1 MAEVK
6 VDTGK
11 AQENVNNLQ
20 KEMRKLLVELR
31 NLESGSDEFVKL
43 SEKVGELQDKIN
55 DAGEAAR
62 ANAGPAF
69 ERLGNNFS
77 LVTQKLASLDF
88 AGAAESMKALGSSI
102 GSISFKELTDGL
114 KNFGSTMV
122 SVGKS
127 LLTNPIFLVAA
138 ALTAAYLAFDAYREA
153 QEAKV
158 NAFIDRVDARIEGY
172 KRVQQ
177 VELAEA
183 QGNAEKIYQI
193 NEQYRQ
199 KEIDGIKSQM
209 DKLKSFNLGRNGMTD
224 EQKAKLEEL
233 NKRYLDLLNEQ
244 EVAEINHTN
253 TIAAE
258 RSKQLENYNTFIKGV
273 DDRYQKST
281 LSARQYE
288 LEQAENQYREDVK
301 RLNDARGSNE
311 NYHQDLLKI
320 ATLYGETQKQINN
333 KFDQEAAQKREQK
346 LAKEKQEQEQQ
357 KTQEKQYYE
366 WSRNELNKSIDEKN
380 NAQVAGVVKRSDEEL
395 RLTLEGNKKLL
406 QSTIDYNA
414 LKKYYDDLAAEEEK
428 ARQKKVLESRLQMA
442 SDAMG
447 ALSSLND
454 ALAGDSEKSAKR
466 AFKIN
471 KALSLAQAIMST
483 YQAVNAQLAVP
494 QNALTGTAFIKAG
507 IALAA
512 GIANV
517 IKIQKTKFEGGGGSP
532 SPSGGGGGLVAN
544 AGDNQSTATPA
555 FNVLDTGFLSDRPAQ
570 GAPVQAY
577 VLSSDVSSSL
587 EASQKVQSLTVL

>member
-11 AQENVNNLQ
+11 ATESVNNLQ
-20 KEMRKLLVELR
+20 REMRKLLVELR

-69 ERLGNNFS
+69 ERLGNNFG

-122 SVGKS
+122 SVGKA
-127 LLTNPIFLVAA
+127 LFTNPIFLVAA

-172 KRVQQ
+172 KRMQQ

-193 NEQYRQ
+193 NERYRQ

-333 KFDQEAAQKREQK
+333 KFDQEAAQKREQR

-380 NAQVAGVVKRSDEEL
+380 KAQVAGVVKRSDEEL

-414 LKKYYDDLAAEEEK
+414 LKKYYDELAAEEEK

-494 QNALTGTAFIKAG
+494 QDALTGANFIKAG
-507 IALAA
+507 IALTT

-517 IKIQKTKFEGGGGSP
+517 IKIQKTKFEGGGGTAP
-532 SPSGGGGGLVAN
+532 SGGGGGGLVAN